1 MKKVLIVDD
10 EFLIRFTLEEGL
22 KDRGYETQS
31 AETVKDALEKMKTF
45 HPQVILLDN
54 RLQDSLGIDEISTFR
69 SADEEVQV
77 ILMTAYGSVAQA
89 VEATKRGAY
98 DYILKPFD
106 IDEIDRIASRCIG
119 QMQDRESLE
128 FLKGKTQE
136 FIGVS
141 DAAMRIRRHIGLLGK
156 NSTVNVLIRGETG
169 TGKEVAASLIHACS
183 DRRDHLMVRINCSA
197 IPEHLMESELFGY
210 ERGAFAGA
218 LKTKKGLIELADGGT
233 VFLDE
238 IGELPMAMQT
248 KLLTFLD
255 DRKFKRIGALEDT
268 AVDVRIIAATNRNLE
283 EAIKAGQF
291 REDLFYRLNV
301 MQIEIPPLRD
311 RREDIPV
318 LCDYYL
324 DYYNKAFARNI
335 EKVDPDFMRELLL
348 YDWKGNVRELKNIFE
363 RCFLFS
369 QGNILEKHVELAPVE
384 REARPESGDC
394 IYLKDL
400 KKGPIDLE
408 QEVAALE
415 KRYMSEALK
424 LSGNNLTRAAAL
436 LGITRFSMK
445 RKMEREDGEK

>member
-1 MKKVLIVDD
+1 MKAGMNMKKVLIVDD

-218 LKTKKGLIELADGGT
+218 MKTKKGLIELAAGGT

-238 IGELPMAMQT
+238 IGELPLSMQT
-248 KLLTFLD
+248 KILTFLD
-255 DRKFKRIGALEDT
+255 HKKFKCGWPGGHRSGCP
-268 AVDVRIIAATNRNLE
+268 
-283 EAIKAGQF
+283 G
-291 REDLFYRLNV
+291 
-301 MQIEIPPLRD
+301 D
-311 RREDIPV
+311 RGD
-318 LCDYYL
+318 
-324 DYYNKAFARNI
+324 K
-335 EKVDPDFMRELLL
+335 
-348 YDWKGNVRELKNIFE
+348 
-363 RCFLFS
+363 
-369 QGNILEKHVELAPVE
+369 
-384 REARPESGDC
+384 PESGTRRKAGGIPGRPFLPDQC
-394 IYLKDL
+394 HGTCDPAVT
-400 KKGPIDLE
+400 GPE
-408 QEVAALE
+408 RGHSGAL
-415 KRYMSEALK
+415 R
-424 LSGNNLTRAAAL
+424 L
-436 LGITRFSMK
+436 LPEIL
-445 RKMEREDGEK
+445 

>member
-1 MKKVLIVDD
+1 MAKILIVDD

-141 DAAMRIRRHIGLLGK
+141 DAAMRIRRHIELLGK
-156 NSTVNVLIRGETG
+156 NSSVNVLIRGETG

-183 DRRDHLMVRINCSA
+183 DRRDHLMVRINCGA

-218 LKTKKGLIELADGGT
+218 MKTKKGLIELAAGGT

-238 IGELPMAMQT
+238 IGELPLSMQT
-248 KLLTFLD
+248 KILTFLD
-255 DRKFKRIGALEDT
+255 HKKFKRVGGLEDIE
-268 AVDVRIIAATNRNLE
+268 VDARVIAATNRNLE
-283 EAIKAGQF
+283 HAVKQGEF
-291 REDLFYRLNV
+291 REDLFYRINV
-301 MQIEIPPLRD
+301 MELVIPPLRD
-311 RREDIPV
+311 RREDIP
-318 LCDYYL
+318 
-324 DYYNKAFARNI
+324 
-335 EKVDPDFMRELLL
+335 
-348 YDWKGNVRELKNIFE
+348 
-363 RCFLFS
+363 
-369 QGNILEKHVELAPVE
+369 
-384 REARPESGDC
+384 
-394 IYLKDL
+394 
-400 KKGPIDLE
+400 
-408 QEVAALE
+408 
-415 KRYMSEALK
+415 
-424 LSGNNLTRAAAL
+424 AL
-436 LGITRFSMK
+436 LQLPVKKECQILHITHFQKQKAVHPVRRNYSDPLIQIIPCFFLRISHMIHRDPSGLTPHFPGHK
-445 RKMEREDGEK
+445 VHHVPGDLIFLIKERHTLPTV

>member
-141 DAAMRIRRHIGLLGK
+141 DAAMRIRRHIELLGK

-218 LKTKKGLIELADGGT
+218 MKTKKGLIELAAGGT

-238 IGELPMAMQT
+238 IGELPLSMQT
-248 KLLTFLD
+248 KILTFLD
-255 DRKFKRIGALEDT
+255 HKKFKRVGGLEDIE
-268 AVDVRIIAATNRNLE
+268 VDARVIAATNRNLE
-283 EAIKAGQF
+283 HAVGCGHQRRFRMDGACLVQPCVFAGPTLVVTDGGFPKENVLVAGAACVGGNAGFFQIAVKQVPF
-291 REDLFYRLNV
+291 EKQAGPSVRQESVRLACRLGKRLQYR
-301 MQIEIPPLRD
+301 
-311 RREDIPV
+311 
-318 LCDYYL
+318 
-324 DYYNKAFARNI
+324 
-335 EKVDPDFMRELLL
+335 DF
-348 YDWKGNVRELKNIFE
+348 
-363 RCFLFS
+363 
-369 QGNILEKHVELAPVE
+369 Q
-384 REARPESGDC
+384 
-394 IYLKDL
+394 
-400 KKGPIDLE
+400 
-408 QEVAALE
+408 
-415 KRYMSEALK
+415 SETYRQRL
-424 LSGNNLTRAAAL
+424 
-436 LGITRFSMK
+436 
-445 RKMEREDGEK
+445 

>member
-218 LKTKKGLIELADGGT
+218 MKTKKGLIELAAGGT

-238 IGELPMAMQT
+238 IGELPLSMQT
-248 KLLTFLD
+248 KILTFLD
-255 DRKFKRIGALEDT
+255 HKKFKRVGGLEDIE
-268 AVDVRIIAATNRNLE
+268 VDARVIAATNRNLE
-283 EAIKAGQF
+283 HAVKQGEF

-301 MQIEIPPLRD
+301 LEIRMPPLRE
-311 RREDIPV
+311 RRNDISEFINHFTE
-318 LCDYYL
+318 LF
-324 DYYNKAFARNI
+324 N
-335 EKVDPDFMRELLL
+335 EKYRQHRSFDPRAVSALMR
-348 YDWKGNVRELKNIFE
+348 YDWPGNVRELE
-363 RCFLFS
+363 HL
-369 QGNILEKHVELAPVE
+369 VE
-384 REARPESGDC
+384 RLVIMCPEDVISC
-394 IYLKDL
+394 EHL
-400 KKGPIDLE
+400 PP
-408 QEVAALE
+408 EVLGE
-415 KRYMSEALK
+415 
-424 LSGNNLTRAAAL
+424 AAAL
-436 LGITRFSMK
+436 PEGGTLKAILERVEARVIREAVESSGSLRQAADRLGIELSTLTKKKQKYDIYKLK
-445 RKMEREDGEK
+445 RRSSRIEEER

>member
-141 DAAMRIRRHIGLLGK
+141 DAAMRIRRHIELLGK

-183 DRRDHLMVRINCSA
+183 DRRDQLMVRINCSA

-238 IGELPMAMQT
+238 IGDLPLHMQV
-248 KLLTFLD
+248 KLLRVLQQKKVT
-255 DRKFKRIGALEDT
+255 RVGGTEPIAL
-268 AVDVRIIAATNRNLE
+268 DVRVIAATNRNLE
-283 EAIKAGQF
+283 QMVREGTF
-291 REDLFYRLNV
+291 REDLYYRLNV
-301 MQIEIPPLRD
+301 VSIFIPPLRE
-311 RREDIPV
+311 RREDIIPLINHFLMV
-318 LCDYYL
+318 ENQKYHT
-324 DYYNKAFARNI
+324 NKSIYSDTIDAF
-335 EKVDPDFMRELLL
+335 EGYCWP
-348 YDWKGNVRELKNIFE
+348 GNVRELEN
-363 RCFLFS
+363 L
-369 QGNILEKHVELAPVE
+369 LENLVITTPGDIIRRENLPLKLRRPQQVSAEEEEETVSLKSVVE
-384 REARPESGDC
+384 RAE
-394 IYLKDL
+394 Y
-400 KKGPIDLE
+400 
-408 QEVAALE
+408 AAIERAIE
-415 KRYMSEALK
+415 KYGSIRKA
-424 LSGNNLTRAAAL
+424 AAAL
-436 LGITRFSMK
+436 DVNPSTITRKMQLYKDMSS
-445 RKMEREDGEK
+445 RKQNK

>member
-141 DAAMRIRRHIGLLGK
+141 DAAMRIRRHIELLGK

-218 LKTKKGLIELADGGT
+218 MKTKKGLIELAAGGT

-238 IGELPMAMQT
+238 IGELPLSMQT
-248 KLLTFLD
+248 KILTFLD
-255 DRKFKRIGALEDT
+255 HKKFKRVGGLEDIE
-268 AVDVRIIAATNRNLE
+268 VDARVIAATNRNLE
-283 EAIKAGQF
+283 HAVKQGEF
-291 REDLFYRLNV
+291 REDLVNLYNDVLQKRNELQTAKAAYELEKTKMETAERKWQLGTIGRLEY
-301 MQIEIPPLRD
+301 MQQQNSLKTKEIAVKTGDLSLFQAM
-311 RREDIPV
+311 ET
-318 LCDYYL
+318 
-324 DYYNKAFARNI
+324 
-335 EKVDPDFMRELLL
+335 
-348 YDWKGNVRELKNIFE
+348 YDWAVKGNLS
-363 RCFLFS
+363 LS
-369 QGNILEKHVELAPVE
+369 Q
-384 REARPESGDC
+384 
-394 IYLKDL
+394 
-400 KKGPIDLE
+400 
-408 QEVAALE
+408 
-415 KRYMSEALK
+415 
-424 LSGNNLTRAAAL
+424 
-436 LGITRFSMK
+436 
-445 RKMEREDGEK
+445 

>member
-119 QMQDRESLE
+119 QMQDRESLQ

-141 DAAMRIRRHIGLLGK
+141 DAAMRIRRHIELLGK
-156 NSTVNVLIRGETG
+156 NSSVNVLIRGETG

-183 DRRDHLMVRINCSA
+183 DRRDHLMVRINCGA

-400 KKGPIDLE
+400 KDRSTSSRRSRRWRNDIC
-408 QEVAALE
+408 
-415 KRYMSEALK
+415 R
-424 LSGNNLTRAAAL
+424 R
-436 LGITRFSMK
+436 R
-445 RKMEREDGEK
+445 